1 MASKTKLDELVA
13 QEIKKYEGILVPI
26 KASFAERV
34 CVRTVPCAKLHP
46 NPEDEFCFP
55 EIGPNYQIINDYMR
69 TYQRYGT
76 MRPNELVQDT
86 LTVEKTH
93 PDGYMILNGHHRWAA
108 FLQLGVK
115 KVPVSI
121 VNLTHETDI
130 ENMLNDSEHDKRV
143 TLDLDEVVFCREED
157 TPMEKELPFPFNR
170 LYKERIRLGIPAL
183 LNYLGK
189 QGYDIWVY
197 TADYYSYE
205 YLRAYFKKYSVKVDG
220 IITGTRRK
228 EKGAKEARK
237 RTEQRFRAKYKETI
251 HIDRNMVL
259 RTFRDTKEHEE
270 FEIDAKMEDWSR
282 EVLKYIKGQIQNEKE
297 K

>member
-1 MASKTKLDELVA
+1 MTS
-13 QEIKKYEGILVPI
+13 
-26 KASFAERV
+26 
-34 CVRTVPCAKLHP
+34 
-46 NPEDEFCFP
+46 
-55 EIGPNYQIINDYMR
+55 
-69 TYQRYGT
+69 
-76 MRPNELVQDT
+76 
-86 LTVEKTH
+86 
-93 PDGYMILNGHHRWAA
+93 
-108 FLQLGVK
+108 
-115 KVPVSI
+115 
-121 VNLTHETDI
+121 
-130 ENMLNDSEHDKRV
+130 
-143 TLDLDEVVFCREED
+143 
-157 TPMEKELPFPFNR
+157 EKELPFPFNR